1 MKEAEFM
8 DLEKKILK
16 RIQEIEDSRKIESF
30 TLVLDNHIPIPSPR
44 PRVGKYGTMYAPNGK
59 KNKKLIR
66 DMIMNQIPE
75 DVLNNP
81 LESEVYLN
89 TKFYLPIPENFSKTD
104 REIAERGYIRPI
116 VKPDFD
122 NFIKT
127 YMDAL
132 KGIVW
137 VDDAQVVKS
146 VEEKLYSYN
155 PRVCMKI
162 RYIRPILTSVFRQ
175 YKKKA
180 KLTVE
185 TNLIKTDIKKVERD
199 LEKLYNMLGRLT
211 NDETIKKYELRIK
224 AKKIILKELMCGLNG
239 QTK

>member
-1 MKEAEFM
+1 M
-8 DLEKKILK
+8 
-16 RIQEIEDSRKIESF
+16 
-30 TLVLDNHIPIPSPR
+30 
-44 PRVGKYGTMYAPNGK
+44 
-59 KNKKLIR
+59 
-66 DMIMNQIPE
+66 
-75 DVLNNP
+75 
-81 LESEVYLN
+81 
-89 TKFYLPIPENFSKTD
+89 
-104 REIAERGYIRPI
+104 
-116 VKPDFD
+116 
-122 NFIKT
+122 
-127 YMDAL
+127 
-132 KGIVW
+132 
-137 VDDAQVVKS
+137 KS

-211 NDETIKKYELRIK
+211 NNETIKKYELRIK